1 MKHSAVLKE
10 LIFGIQMSSNFHNTT
25 TEINTG
31 KHLAGVATVI
41 FNLEIEDNLKL

>member
-1 MKHSAVLKE
+1 
-10 LIFGIQMSSNFHNTT
+10 MSCNFCNAT

-41 FNLEIEDNLKL
+41 FNLEIEGDLKL